1 MTNSFFLTKW
11 FLEGMQWVY
20 NNVGDVV
27 ITILIWTLLIRLLTV
42 FSDIKT
48 RKSSADMARIQ
59 PQIQKLQARYKN
71 DPQKLQVEQ
80 SKLMKKEGV
89 SMFGSCLPLLITMP
103 LFFCFIYAFRAWGYE
118 QVIKLLI
125 SDDPAALF
133 ASYKFLWVNNIWQPD
148 NGMSPVIQDAVAFL
162 STKNLD
168 KLIYLERNPEVWQ
181 KLIDLGIAA
190 VKSTE
195 LLPSG
200 QTAVYYTFLT
210 SEAAINAYNTTL
222 APCVQMYAGYSNGW
236 FILPVLAGGLGFLS
250 SWISMKGQPQQSGA
264 NAQAQ
269 QTSKIMMYMMP
280 IMFFV
285 CCLQANAAFSI
296 YWVFSSILMIIITLI
311 LNQKFNPKN
320 ELLQAEESKK

>member
-27 ITILIWTLLIRLLTV
+27 LTILIWTLLIRVLTI

-59 PQIQKLQARYKN
+59 PQIARLQQRYKN
-71 DPQKLQVEQ
+71 DPQKLQMEQ

-125 SDDPAALF
+125 SDDPAKLF
-133 ASYKFLWVNNIWQPD
+133 ESYKFLWVNNIWQPD
-148 NGMSPVIQDAVAFL
+148 NGMSPVIQDALSFL
-162 STKNLD
+162 KTKDLD
-168 KLIYLERNPEVWQ
+168 KLIYLSRNPEIWQ
-181 KLIDLGIAA
+181 KLIDMGIAA
-190 VKSTE
+190 VSGTE

-200 QTAVYYTFLT
+200 ETLVHYTFLT
-210 SEAAINAYNTTL
+210 TDAAINAYNAAL
-222 APCVQMYAGYSNGW
+222 APCIEMYAGYNNGW
-236 FILPVLAGGLGFLS
+236 FILPVLAGALGLLS
-250 SWISMKGQPQQSGA
+250 SWISMKGQPQNAA
-264 NAQAQ
+264 NEQAQA
-269 QTSKIMMYMMP
+269 TSKIMMYMMP
-280 IMFFV
+280 VMFFIA
-285 CCLQANAAFSI
+285 CLSANAAFSI
-296 YWVFSSILMIIITLI
+296 YWVFSSVLMIIITLI
-311 LNQKFNPKN
+311 LNKKFKVDP
-320 ELLQAEESKK
+320 EMMQTEEK